1 MSYTAKA
8 AIKAKKGLIALN
20 REYLMIGVQLDD
32 EEYMIAFNAMI
43 KVLERLEVFE

>member
-8 AIKAKKGLIALN
+8 AIKARKGLIALN
-20 REYLMIGVQLDD
+20 REYLMCAFELGDM
-32 EEYMIAFNAMI
+32 EYMNAFNAMI